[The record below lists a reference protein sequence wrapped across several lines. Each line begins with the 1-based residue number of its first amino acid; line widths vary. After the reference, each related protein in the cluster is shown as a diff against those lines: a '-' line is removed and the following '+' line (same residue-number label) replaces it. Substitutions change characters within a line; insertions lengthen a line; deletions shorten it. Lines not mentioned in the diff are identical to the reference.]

1 MLGESV
7 KKSLTKEL
15 TIVAHPG
22 SLKAEWIDF
31 LQKNRKKHPGKTSLV
46 FHLVDLEAKQQVTL
60 RTLEKPLEM
69 NDELVQFLQ
78 ERQEWQIRVQ
88 PL

>member
-1 MLGESV
+1 
-7 KKSLTKEL
+7 
-15 TIVAHPG
+15 
-22 SLKAEWIDF
+22 
-31 LQKNRKKHPGKTSLV
+31 LV